1 MGGFCLSGETP
12 ETPKSKLMKGMN
24 IIMNKRNNRIWLR
37 VSDEEL
43 EKVNNSSKK
52 AGYSRGA
59 YLRSIAL
66 KVVPREK
73 PDEEFYAFM
82 RMLSGLANNINQL
95 VRHAN
100 KYDSDIA
107 RILYN
112 QADEWGRL
120 QVEIRE
126 KFLLPEEI

>member
-1 MGGFCLSGETP
+1 MSGETP
-12 ETPKSKLMKGMN
+12 ETLKNTLMKGMK
-24 IIMNKRNNRIWLR
+24 IIMSKRNNRIWLR

-43 EKVNNSSKK
+43 EKVNNNSKK

-82 RMLSGLANNINQL
+82 RILSGLANNINQL
-95 VRHAN
+95 ARHAN